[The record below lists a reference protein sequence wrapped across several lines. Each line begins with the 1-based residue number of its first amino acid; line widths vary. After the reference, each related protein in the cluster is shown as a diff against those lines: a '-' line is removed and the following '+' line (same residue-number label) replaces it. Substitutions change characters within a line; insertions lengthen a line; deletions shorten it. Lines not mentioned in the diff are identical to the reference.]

1 MAGMGDGYVGTAA
14 DAVRIRRLEKQRE
27 EEQAKME
34 ELRKKSSQ
42 GLQGLLQFGTATS
55 EVRPPRAPLP
65 LQCAR
70 SCALRSAHVPP
81 ATIPRPSPPIRDG
94 PGRERGALA
103 DGTAWVGSYAHHV
116 GARPRACPRRVTSPQ
131 RPQRL
136 PSACVSLAKF
146 LAPDLTSP
154 SPPLS
159 PSAPLSLPLS
169 LSSPSLPPPL
179 PPPRPPVPLSPRPLP
194 PQTLETAFKKQTVGL
209 VTREQFVEKVR
220 RGGEHGGHGGHGG
233 QEGST
238 QGA

>member
-55 EVRPPRAPLP
+55 ERWPQAPPAH
-65 LQCAR
+65 CAR
-70 SCALRSAHVPP
+70 LAESHSK
-81 ATIPRPSPPIRDG
+81 RPSPPIRDG

-220 RGGEHGGHGGHGG
+220 RGGEHGGHGG

>member
-55 EVRPPRAPLP
+55 E
-65 LQCAR
+65 
-70 SCALRSAHVPP
+70 
-81 ATIPRPSPPIRDG
+81 
-94 PGRERGALA
+94 
-103 DGTAWVGSYAHHV
+103 
-116 GARPRACPRRVTSPQ
+116 
-131 RPQRL
+131 
-136 PSACVSLAKF
+136 
-146 LAPDLTSP
+146 
-154 SPPLS
+154 
-159 PSAPLSLPLS
+159 
-169 LSSPSLPPPL
+169 
-179 PPPRPPVPLSPRPLP
+179 
-194 PQTLETAFKKQTVGL
+194 TLETAFKKQTVGL

-220 RGGEHGGHGGHGG
+220 GGGEHGGHGG